1 MNWKKI
7 MFVSGIAVAT
17 LGVAAACGHRHRFDE
32 SRAEKIVK
40 HMDRKVSHLDLTAEQ
55 ERKYQDLRGRI
66 LADLKEGIRERKTGL
81 QKIKAEFQKNDTDIQ
96 AVAATMKQQISQG
109 SARFEKMPDYIVEF
123 YSMLD
128 DKQKLEVKEEVLD
141 RLEDL

>member
-1 MNWKKI
+1 MNWKKFF
-7 MFVSGIAVAT
+7 FVSTVAVLT

-32 SRAEKIVK
+32 RRAEKIVK
-40 HMDRKVSHLDLTAEQ
+40 HMDRKVSYLDLTAEQ

-66 LADLKEGIRERKTGL
+66 LADLKAGMNERKSGL
-81 QKIKAEFQKNDTDIQ
+81 QKIKAEFQKNDTDIE
-96 AVAATMKQQISQG
+96 AVATEMKQQISEG

-128 DKQKLEVKEEVLD
+128 DEQKAEVKERVLD